1 MFGAHDGGLLRAQA
15 PLSKN
20 YLAKILVLSP
30 QSQQHKT
37 KQIKRKKINNLSRVF
52 G

>member
-1 MFGAHDGGLLRAQA
+1 MFDAHDGGLLRAQA

-30 QSQQHKT
+30 QSQQHKI
-37 KQIKRKKINNLSRVF
+37 KQIKREKKKNLLKVF